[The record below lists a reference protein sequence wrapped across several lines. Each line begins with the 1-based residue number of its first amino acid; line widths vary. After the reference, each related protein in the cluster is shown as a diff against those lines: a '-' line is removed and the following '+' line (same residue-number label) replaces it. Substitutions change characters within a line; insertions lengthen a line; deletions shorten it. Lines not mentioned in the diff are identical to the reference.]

1 MQWFRP
7 VALVPFCGFLLAAT
21 VSLGADRDA
30 GRTYYYPPGEQ
41 AAGQPSGGHD
51 YGDFRPRQFAPSH
64 QGRTPSGSGAGYDWS
79 PQSPAGGA
87 GASWDSPPG
96 RWSEPRPSRPDQPL
110 NQYRFR
116 PRPDDK
122 TLERDDAPRFRPD
135 ADLSRRS
142 QRYWGVPGQDP
153 ADYGGAPGAVFRP
166 LRPEADQTTNP
177 APPDPGLP
185 PALPPAL
192 PPYPGYGGPGYY
204 PY

>member
-7 VALVPFCGFLLAAT
+7 VALVPFCGLLLVAT
-21 VSLGADRDA
+21 ASLGADWDA

-41 AAGQPSGGHD
+41 SGGRQTGGYD
-51 YGDFRPRQFAPSH
+51 YGDFRPREPAPG
-64 QGRTPSGSGAGYDWS
+64 QGRAPSGSGGGYDWT
-79 PQSPAGGA
+79 PQFPDGGA
-87 GASWDSPPG
+87 GAPWDSAPG

-122 TLERDDAPRFRPD
+122 TKERDDAPRFRPD
-135 ADLSRRS
+135 ADLARRS

-153 ADYGGAPGAVFRP
+153 ADYGGAPGAIFRP
-166 LRPEADQTTNP
+166 LRPEAGP
-177 APPDPGLP
+177 ATGPAAPD

-192 PPYPGYGGPGYY
+192 PPPLPAYPGFGGPGYY